1 MSESDPSSSRF
12 TPFVPEETDLPELT
26 VRAVG
31 LGIVMAIVL
40 GAANAYL
47 GMKAGLTVAATFPAA
62 VVAMAALRGFGGSVL
77 EENISRTTASVGE
90 ALVAG
95 AIFTIPAFVISG
107 VWDELRYW
115 ESTAIML
122 VGGLLGVLFII
133 VLRRTMVVEA
143 DLPFPESV
151 AAAELVKAGQGGQ
164 TGAKYV
170 FQAMGIAGAWE
181 LVKNANG
188 IQIVSSSAT
197 TFVNLGRS
205 TIEMLGQQ
213 VSYAGG
219 FILQSPA
226 ASPALVGVG
235 FIVGPSIASTLFAGA
250 VLGWLL
256 LVPLGLFLNPET
268 AAQVTDAAGATD
280 TAALM
285 SLGEEVWL
293 KQIRPLAVGTMIVAA
308 FYTLFN
314 LRTALVEGIGRAF
327 TDIRKAQTGGG
338 TVTRQN
344 LDLDFTKVGIAIA
357 GLSVPLLGLYWF
369 FSGSIPGALLL
380 TVVMIILGF
389 LFAAVAGYL
398 VGLLGSSNNPISG
411 LTLST
416 LLIAAILMVG
426 IGVTGPAGILGVLGV
441 AGVVCCAAGVA
452 GDMLQD
458 LKVGHI
464 LGGTP
469 WKMELGEIIGVVVAA
484 LVLIL
489 PMMVMDQVYEIGSAA
504 LPAPQAGLMALMA
517 QGIVGGEMAWP
528 LVMAGMFLA
537 FGLILINS
545 PSPMLIAV
553 GMYLPFSSTA
563 AIFVGGIIAWMLS
576 RALAARNAG
585 EAAVTRANNTGVLLS
600 SGFIAG
606 EALMAVLLAFV
617 VAGGT
622 YGRGRSG
629 PAVDLAE
636 HPAGRPGVRP
646 ALLPPGA
653 GAAGRERGRADAGC
667 SAVVMLL
674 RGCPAAAA
682 ARVARGGRALRAAAS
697 ASRQKPAGTVAG
709 RARRRSVLPDPAGR
723 GRHARVEGVRR
734 PDLAGGD
741 RPGDAVGVR
750 GADRAGRR
758 AVGPIRAPDAEGQDA
773 RGGGAGP
780 HRDDEPVMDF
790 RAAGRRVATRPGRRA
805 WAEALPLSGF

>member
-1 MSESDPSSSRF
+1 MSTPDKPESGF

-26 VRAVG
+26 FRAVF
-31 LGIVMAIVL
+31 LGVLMAIVL

-47 GMKAGLTVAATFPAA
+47 GMRAGLTVAATFPAA
-62 VVAMAALRGFGGSVL
+62 VVAMAALRALGGSVL

-181 LVKNANG
+181 LIKNSNG
-188 IQIVSSSAT
+188 IQMVSSSAT

-205 TIEMLGQQ
+205 TIDMLGQQ
-213 VSYAGG
+213 VSYLGG

-235 FIVGPSIASTLFAGA
+235 FIVGPAISSTLFAGA

-256 LVPLGLFLNPET
+256 LVPLGLFLNPEL
-268 AAQVTDAAGATD
+268 AAEATD
-280 TAALM
+280 TAALIDL
-285 SLGEEVWL
+285 SNEIWL
-293 KQIRPLAVGTMIVAA
+293 KQVRPLAVGTMIVAA
-308 FYTLFN
+308 FYTLFK
-314 LRTALVEGIGRAF
+314 LRTALIEGIGRAF
-327 TDIRKAQTGGG
+327 TDIQTARSGSRS
-338 TVTRQN
+338 VTRLN
-344 LDLDFTKVGIAIA
+344 LDLDFTKVGISIA
-357 GLSVPLLGLYWF
+357 VLSVPLLGLYWF
-369 FSGSIPGALLL
+369 FSQSLAGAVLL
-380 TVVMIILGF
+380 TVMMVVLGF

-416 LLIAAILMVG
+416 LLIAAIVMVG
-426 IGVTGPAGILGVLGV
+426 IGVTGSSGILGVLGV
-441 AGVVCCAAGVA
+441 AGVVCCACGIA

-469 WKMELGEIIGVVVAA
+469 WKMEVGEIIGVVVAA
-484 LVLIL
+484 LVLIW
-489 PMMVMDQVYEIGSAA
+489 PMIAMDRVYEIGSAE

-517 QGIVGGEMAWP
+517 RGIVGGEMAWP
-528 LVMAGMFLA
+528 LVVTGMFLA
-537 FGLILINS
+537 GGLILINS

-553 GMYLPFSSTA
+553 GMYLPFSSTS
-563 AIFVGGIIAWMLS
+563 AIFVGGLIAWMLS
-576 RALAARNAG
+576 RTLAARGAND
-585 EAAVTRANNTGVLLS
+585 AAVTRATNTGVLLS

-617 VAGGT
+617 VLGGSAF
-622 YGRGRSG
+622 GIDQVLPSLLRSPLLG
-629 PAVDLAE
+629 ALVFPLLYYMLVHVPLEASAE
-636 HPAGRPGVRP
+636 DGA
-646 ALLPPGA
+646 PGA
-653 GAAGRERGRADAGC
+653 TTD
-667 SAVVMLL
+667 
-674 RGCPAAAA
+674 
-682 ARVARGGRALRAAAS
+682 
-697 ASRQKPAGTVAG
+697 
-709 RARRRSVLPDPAGR
+709 
-723 GRHARVEGVRR
+723 
-734 PDLAGGD
+734 
-741 RPGDAVGVR
+741 
-750 GADRAGRR
+750 
-758 AVGPIRAPDAEGQDA
+758 
-773 RGGGAGP
+773 
-780 HRDDEPVMDF
+780 
-790 RAAGRRVATRPGRRA
+790 
-805 WAEALPLSGF
+805 